1 MNPNQKSWSKK
12 QKSSQ
17 SQPADRPV
25 QKGKQQNKGRL
36 RGKGKPQGKE
46 RQGFRERD
54 RQKEQRDEPLFKREN
69 LPELSCVI
77 CEKSIRNVHAA
88 MSFQGNVIHF
98 DCAIEKIQREEPL
111 KPDERICYLGAGA
124 FGIVTFRQG
133 NQGKFTVKKRIQFEE
148 KDQKAEWRKAIGKI
162 VSDKIAST

>member
-12 QKSSQ
+12 QKSGQ
-17 SQPADRPV
+17 GQPSDRPV
-25 QKGKQQNKGRL
+25 QKGKQQSKGRP

-54 RQKEQRDEPLFKREN
+54 RQREEPLFKREN

-88 MSFQGNVIHF
+88 MSFQGNAIHF
-98 DCAIEKIQREEPL
+98 ECAIEKIQREEQL
-111 KPDERICYLGAGA
+111 KPDEHICYLGAGA
-124 FGIVTFRQG
+124 FGIVAFRQG
-133 NQGKFTVKKRIQFEE
+133 NQGKFTVRKRIQFEE
-148 KDQKAEWRKAIGKI
+148 KDQKSEWRKTIGKI
-162 VSDKIAST
+162 VSDKIANA